1 MVIRIDV
8 ISKVINDGLSRTI
21 KAPLW
26 CFVVA
31 GEGLVDDAVAVAVDE
46 AVVNGVID
54 DGEVWAVLVLL
65 PVVTVAVV
73 VEDSDEVVVIVTVI
87 FPAVVVPVVVAGAV
101 VVVGDI
107 VDVVTIV
114 VIVVVGHGVGGVV
127 VGVVV
132 LVEVDVDVVSAV
144 VVEVDVE
151 VVSVVLVEVG
161 VEVVISVQSALTT
174 PVVELLHD
182 SGNLFL
188 QAGRQEE
195 SPHDSASVVP
205 SRIGSQPFASQ
216 Q

>member
-1 MVIRIDV
+1 MIIRIDV

-26 CFVVA
+26 CAVVA

-73 VEDSDEVVVIVTVI
+73 VEDSDEVVVGSVVTVL
-87 FPAVVVPVVVAGAV
+87 
-101 VVVGDI
+101 
-107 VDVVTIV
+107 